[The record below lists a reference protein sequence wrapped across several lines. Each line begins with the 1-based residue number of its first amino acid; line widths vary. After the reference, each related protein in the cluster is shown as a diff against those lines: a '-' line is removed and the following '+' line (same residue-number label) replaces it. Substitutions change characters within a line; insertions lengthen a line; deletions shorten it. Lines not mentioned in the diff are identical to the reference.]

1 MPRTKSH
8 RRSEA
13 AKRRMA
19 EKLAPLVTLAPR
31 TDPDDARIGVGTGK
45 RHAVKKWEVSS
56 LTGHQHKLTIPAES
70 PDKKFV
76 LLVGDSHLR
85 SIADGIVKM
94 PEGRLSFGVMSTPG
108 GSANDERIELLNST
122 LPYDPDLVCLLA
134 PTNNLK
140 STRNPEKAGADFA
153 RLLSSI
159 LTRWSRLVV
168 VDFPPRLDADLYP
181 QEMMRQEF
189 HRVAVKLGVKF
200 VPIAEHF
207 PVGNTALWA
216 RDGVHLSD
224 NEGMPILAQL
234 LWRTSYLELE
244 TVPVSKPALAPVRT
258 PPVPRHRPRVVL
270 KGEVVSPPPQKNPFI
285 WSAIGQGRKRNTSG
299 EDSSSVFPTK
309 GMDKQQ
315 VVSEFSIP
323 LSPVWFSPAMLDLM
337 DRLVPSDLSSP
348 ESISSPSQLKCP
360 RGKGK
365 KPRAVKV
372 KSQSSPS
379 RFLHGGVE
387 REPQVVTGCVGL
399 SPSVAVAR
407 TPAQEQFATLCVCLK
422 AVHKTHGCV
431 KC

>member
-1 MPRTKSH
+1 MPRMKSH

-31 TDPDDARIGVGTGK
+31 TDPDDARVGTGK

-76 LLVGDSHLR
+76 LLVVDSHLR

-216 RDGVHLSD
+216 RDGVSK
-224 NEGMPILAQL
+224 NYML
-234 LWRTSYLELE
+234 LCRLCWFFM
-244 TVPVSKPALAPVRT
+244 SKPALAPVRT

-285 WSAIGQGRKRNTSG
+285 WSAIGQGRKVFDCITECCSFV
-299 EDSSSVFPTK
+299 SSV
-309 GMDKQQ
+309 
-315 VVSEFSIP
+315 I
-323 LSPVWFSPAMLDLM
+323 
-337 DRLVPSDLSSP
+337 
-348 ESISSPSQLKCP
+348 
-360 RGKGK
+360 
-365 KPRAVKV
+365 
-372 KSQSSPS
+372 
-379 RFLHGGVE
+379 
-387 REPQVVTGCVGL
+387 
-399 SPSVAVAR
+399 
-407 TPAQEQFATLCVCLK
+407 
-422 AVHKTHGCV
+422 
-431 KC
+431 